1 MKEKKK
7 LPYESAEL
15 ELIKLDVT
23 DVITTSTDL
32 GDGNDIDDGGWTS
45 TSW

>member
-1 MKEKKK
+1 MQEKKK

-15 ELIKLDVT
+15 ELIRLEDS
-23 DVITTSTDL
+23 DVITTSSEL
-32 GDGNDIDDGGWTS
+32 GDGGDIDDGGWTS